1 MENLT
6 LGQISAAV
14 LFLTAPGSSGG
25 GFFIWR
31 ECGRI
36 CDFAVQFFGQ
46 NWFKSDCS
54 FDCSKCVKVQ
64 SSG

>member
-14 LFLTAPGSSGG
+14 LFLTAPGTSGG
-25 GFFIWR
+25 GFFMRGSVVRYAILLSNFLD
-31 ECGRI
+31 RI
-36 CDFAVQFFGQ
+36 GSGF
-46 NWFKSDCS
+46 DCS